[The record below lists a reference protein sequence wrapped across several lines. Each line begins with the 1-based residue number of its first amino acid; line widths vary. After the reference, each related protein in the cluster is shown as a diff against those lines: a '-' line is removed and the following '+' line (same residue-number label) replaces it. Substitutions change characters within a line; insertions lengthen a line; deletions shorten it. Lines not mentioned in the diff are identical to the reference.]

1 MKRPTRLR
9 RRQAEFGQG
18 TADLH
23 RTEWLDEHAQG
34 NIGANEKDKQRG
46 FRLALDTIGVPNV
59 RKNDL
64 AQPRG

>member
-9 RRQAEFGQG
+9 RRQAEFGEG
-18 TADLH
+18 TAELH
-23 RTEWLDEHAQG
+23 RTEWLDEHAQE
-34 NIGANEKDKQRG
+34 NIEANEKDKQRG
-46 FRLALDTIGVPNV
+46 FRLAVDTIGAPNV